1 MEDLSLMESP
11 QTPHNLDEDIPD
23 LLLFD
28 VGLSL
33 LVVADLL
40 EHVAIVCILHDEAET
55 GSRFINESISVGDN
69 VWVVNGGEDTNLI
82 ERILLLFLGE
92 AEHLYVLERVDIV
105 VIVPPHLEY
114 TTVGTITKLFYDGE
128 V

>member
-55 GSRFINESISVGDN
+55 GGRFINESISVGDN

-82 ERILLLFLGE
+82 ERILLLFIRKFSHFYLLQCILL
-92 AEHLYVLERVDIV
+92 AIAQAQNRV
-105 VIVPPHLEY
+105 H
-114 TTVGTITKLFYDGE
+114 TAVGALTY
-128 V
+128 